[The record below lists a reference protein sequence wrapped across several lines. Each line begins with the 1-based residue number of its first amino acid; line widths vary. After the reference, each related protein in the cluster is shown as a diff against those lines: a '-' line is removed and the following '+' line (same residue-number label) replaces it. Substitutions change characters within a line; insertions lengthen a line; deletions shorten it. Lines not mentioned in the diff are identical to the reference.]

1 MDRYGRGHASTVS
14 VIGLMLR
21 HFTVNLYFTTPVKG
35 ARRPVLTHSRP
46 RARTLHNKARLPG
59 CHSRKY

>member
-21 HFTVNLYFTTPVKG
+21 YFTTPVKG